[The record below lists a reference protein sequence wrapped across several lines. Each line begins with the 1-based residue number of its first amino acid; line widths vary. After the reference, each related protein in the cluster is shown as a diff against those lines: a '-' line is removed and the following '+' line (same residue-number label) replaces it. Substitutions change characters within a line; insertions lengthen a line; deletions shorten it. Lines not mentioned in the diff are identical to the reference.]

1 MVIHVQDE
9 VLTHDSK
16 PNKGNVSPG
25 KKQTKQTPV
34 HNCHHECVALMNAL
48 TDKHQAGEGRVAK
61 KKTESAFI
69 IPIRLH
75 CKNTE
80 QKTVLNSH
88 HEMPET
94 CEIKSWLQIQTLLM

>member
-1 MVIHVQDE
+1 MFTHHKAMVIHVQDE

-61 KKTESAFI
+61 KD
-69 IPIRLH
+69 
-75 CKNTE
+75 
-80 QKTVLNSH
+80 
-88 HEMPET
+88 
-94 CEIKSWLQIQTLLM
+94 